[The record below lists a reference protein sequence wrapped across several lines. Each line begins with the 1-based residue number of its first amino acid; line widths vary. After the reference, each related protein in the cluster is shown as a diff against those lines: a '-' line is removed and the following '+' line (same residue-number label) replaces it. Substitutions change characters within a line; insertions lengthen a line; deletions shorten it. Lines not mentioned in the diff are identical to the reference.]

1 MNEPRLSKVYFDAP
15 LKKAVDALAIVP
27 TKDKITVLARKVYNV
42 MMHETQKQG
51 VEQDIY
57 RMRLKDLVTGLD
69 FNSNNTEILK
79 EHLRQMATTPVEWQS
94 PSKGDGA
101 KWGVSALIS
110 QAEIKNEGG
119 DVILEWSYAPNIK
132 QAILDPLR
140 FAKISLTFQAALKT
154 YSGLALYEICCRY
167 VDNPGGTTARQSWTW
182 WRPVLTGVPDNK
194 GEQKGAYAE
203 WKYFNRDIVKLAVAE
218 VNAMTD
224 LQVESIEYKKGRF
237 VSDLQFKVSRKA
249 GRHASSVSISG
260 PVDLRQLGRAIKVG
274 IHQDRAEK
282 LIGRHSEA
290 KISRGLDDLEARIS
304 NNNLPEV
311 RNPEKFLIALL
322 TSQANVS
329 NVGSIKSSELVAKE
343 SKAARIALLEKYRER
358 KREEAWSLFEE
369 LPDFGKK
376 ECLVEF
382 EIRTLA
388 KANPVI
394 QKSYQSRGI
403 NSPMTK
409 ALFLKFLAENMH
421 GLAWDSPDDSS
432 LLEYSLSVQQS

>member
-1 MNEPRLSKVYFDAP
+1 MSEPRLQEVYFDVP

-27 TKDKITVLARKVYNV
+27 TKDKITVLARKIYNV

-51 VEQDIY
+51 VEPEIY

-79 EHLRQMATTPVEWQS
+79 EHLRQMATTSVEWQS
-94 PSKGDGA
+94 PSKGEGA
-101 KWGVSALIS
+101 KWGVSALIA
-110 QAEIKNEGG
+110 QAEITHEGG

-167 VDNPGGTTARQSWTW
+167 VDNPGGTTARQLWTW
-182 WRPVLTGVPDNK
+182 WRPVLTGVPDDK

-224 LQVESIEYKKGRF
+224 LQVESIEHKKGRF
-237 VSDLQFKVSRKA
+237 VADLQFKVSRKA
-249 GRHASSVSISG
+249 GRSAPGANISG
-260 PVDLRQLGRAIKVG
+260 PVDLRNLGRAIKVG
-274 IHQDRAEK
+274 IPQDRAEK
-282 LIGRHSEA
+282 LIGRHGEA
-290 KISRGLDDLEARIS
+290 RISKGLDDLEARMF
-304 NNNLPEV
+304 NTYLPEV
-311 RNPEKFLIALL
+311 RNPEKFLLALL
-322 TSQANVS
+322 TSQT
-329 NVGSIKSSELVAKE
+329 SIVTILGTMKSSEVVAKE
-343 SKAARIALLEKYRER
+343 SKAARVALLEKYRER
-358 KREEAWSLFEE
+358 RRGEAWSLFEE
-369 LPDFGKK
+369 LPDTEKK
-376 ECLVEF
+376 DCMVEF

-388 KANPVI
+388 KANPAI

-409 ALFLKFLAENMH
+409 AIFLKFLAENMH
-421 GLAWDSPDDSS
+421 GPAWDSPDDST
-432 LLEYSLSVQQS
+432 LLEYSLSA

>member
-1 MNEPRLSKVYFDAP
+1 MSESRLQKINFDFP

-51 VEQDIY
+51 VEHEIY

-94 PSKGDGA
+94 PSKGEGA
-101 KWGVSALIS
+101 KWGVSALIA

-154 YSGLALYEICCRY
+154 YSGLSLYEICCRY
-167 VDNPGGTTARQSWTW
+167 VDNPGGTTARQHWTW
-182 WRPVLTGVPDNK
+182 WRPVLTGVPDDK

-203 WKYFNRDIVKLAVAE
+203 WKYFNRDIIKLAVSE

-224 LQVESIEYKKGRF
+224 LQVDSIEYKKGRF
-237 VSDLQFKVSRKA
+237 VSDLQFKVSRKTDRRA
-249 GRHASSVSISG
+249 PGANILD

-282 LIGRHSEA
+282 LIGRHGEA
-290 KISRGLDDLEARIS
+290 RMSKGLDDLEARMS
-304 NNNLPEV
+304 NSHLPEV
-311 RNPEKFLIALL
+311 RNPEKFLLTLL
-322 TSQANVS
+322 TTQTSITNS
-329 NVGSIKSSELVAKE
+329 GSMKSSELVAKE
-343 SKAARIALLEKYRER
+343 SKSARIALLEKYRER
-358 KREEAWSLFEE
+358 RRVEAWSLFEE
-369 LPDFGKK
+369 LPDSGKK

-382 EIRTLA
+382 EIRNLT
-388 KANPVI
+388 KANPAI
-394 QKSYQSRGI
+394 QKTYQMRGI

-409 ALFLKFLAENMH
+409 AIFLKFLAENMH
-421 GLAWDSPDDSS
+421 GSAWDLPDDTT
-432 LLEYSLSVQQS
+432 LLEYSLSN